1 MEQVEVELEIKKIA
15 HSLGR
20 IAYALEI
27 ISDRLIEV
35 ADVEHER
42 NTQED

>member
-1 MEQVEVELEIKKIA
+1 VEQVKIEKEIKKIA

-27 ISDRLIEV
+27 ISERLIEV
-35 ADVEHER
+35 ADIEYER

>member
-1 MEQVEVELEIKKIA
+1 MEQVDEKDIKKIA

-27 ISDRLIEV
+27 IAEELLSLVD
-35 ADVEHER
+35 ER
-42 NTQED
+42 NTKED

>member
-1 MEQVEVELEIKKIA
+1 VEQVEIEKEIKKIA

-27 ISDRLIEV
+27 ISERLIEV
-35 ADVEHER
+35 ADIEYER

>member
-1 MEQVEVELEIKKIA
+1 MEQVDERDIKKIA

-27 ISDRLIEV
+27 IAEELLSLVD
-35 ADVEHER
+35 ER

>member
-1 MEQVEVELEIKKIA
+1 VEQIDEKDIKKIA

-27 ISDRLIEV
+27 I
-35 ADVEHER
+35 ADELLSLVDER

>member
-1 MEQVEVELEIKKIA
+1 VEQVDERDIKKIA

-27 ISDRLIEV
+27 IAEELLSLVD
-35 ADVEHER
+35 A
-42 NTQED
+42 EDTSES

>member
-1 MEQVEVELEIKKIA
+1 VEQVDERDIKKIA

-27 ISDRLIEV
+27 IAEELLSLVD
-35 ADVEHER
+35 ER